1 VQDVVVRGLRE
12 GLARQE
18 QLAVGVAG
26 RKPSFSATS
35 ADPAPF
41 VRTGEIDALPVAPPE
56 ELSPDAAKAW
66 DILLPDLI
74 SMGVFS
80 PSDAFLLFEL
90 CETLASAQGFR
101 REVKTLQA
109 RLEDSDERY
118 AKERDA
124 GADPERLERLEAES
138 EHLSGRLKRARAG
151 YLQHMK
157 LVMSIAGEFGISP
170 VARLRLGLM
179 KVQGASLL
187 GALLADDE

>member
-1 VQDVVVRGLRE
+1 MRGVHTRPSRE
-12 GLARQE
+12 ER
-18 QLAVGVAG
+18 LAVGVAG
-26 RKPSFSATS
+26 RKPSFGAESAS
-35 ADPAPF
+35 PAPY
-41 VRTGEIDALPVAPPE
+41 VRTGEIDSLPVAPPE
-56 ELSPDAAKAW
+56 ELSEDAGKAW
-66 DILLPDLI
+66 AVLLPDLI
-74 SMGVFS
+74 STGVFS
-80 PSDAFLLFEL
+80 TSDSFLLFEL

-109 RLEDSDERY
+109 RLEESDERY
-118 AKERDA
+118 AKERDE
-124 GADPERLERLEAES
+124 GADGDRLDRLEKES

-187 GALLADDE
+187 GALMSDDED